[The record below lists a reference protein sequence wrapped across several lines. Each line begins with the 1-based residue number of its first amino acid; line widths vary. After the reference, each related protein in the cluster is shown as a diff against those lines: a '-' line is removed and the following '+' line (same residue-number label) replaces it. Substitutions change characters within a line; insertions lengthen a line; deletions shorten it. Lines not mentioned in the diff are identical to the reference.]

1 MDRVLKVAT
10 LEIKRKKFIRELV
23 ISLVIL
29 TGLSILSYF
38 VLPYSINESRLSIIP
53 ETFLQTIP
61 YLILVLSSI
70 SLTQEFSNKTD
81 KMIFTGIFSRKEIII
96 SKLVSFI
103 FISVICLLFYELT
116 EVIGRTFEIGSLL
129 THLCTFLI
137 YTFTIGSFI
146 LMISTIT
153 SNFIITGVV
162 GYVLY
167 FDLILVLFSQALE
180 SKRSEILTNII
191 EHLPFYIANTGFF
204 ARQYTFYQSII
215 MTGCGLLFFVITCV
229 IINKKSI

>member
-1 MDRVLKVAT
+1 MDRVLKVVT

-23 ISLVIL
+23 ISLVTL
-29 TGLSILSYF
+29 TGLSFLSYF
-38 VLPYSINESRLSIIP
+38 VLPYSINESRLAIIP

-81 KMIFTGIFSRKEIII
+81 KMIFSGIFSRNEIII
-96 SKLVSFI
+96 SKLLSFI

-162 GYVLY
+162 SYVLY

-204 ARQYTFYQSII
+204 AGQYTFYQAII
-215 MTGCGLLFFVITCV
+215 MMGCGLLFFVITCV
-229 IINKKSI
+229 IMNKKGL